1 MLHSVGRGWD
11 AQENLYSVC
20 KWLDGFIR
28 NNFQGKTITSAEFD
42 QMSPRPKKGLCLIYR
57 LKTDRVIV
65 WSGLDEE
72 QMTAISRA
80 VSGQMNQ

>member
-28 NNFQGKTITSAEFD
+28 NNFHGSTVTSAVFD
-42 QMSPRPKKGLCLIYR
+42 QIPPRHRKGLCLMYR

-80 VSGQMNQ
+80 ISG